1 MHGLVRRIGFTASFV
16 FGLTLFAGE
25 LSAQIIQLGSSGQ
38 VGERFANLPARP
50 APRMPDGRVSLGPY
64 PGEVG
69 MWLPFSGATERVVN
83 PDNLD
88 AAAAAQYPDRPSMS
102 DVPFQPWAKE
112 LYLYRRGNQF
122 EPHTRCKPSGGP
134 RQFLTPYGVEFV
146 DLPELHRIFIMDQG
160 GPHTYRTIYMDVKSH
175 PKNLVPSYYGHSIG
189 HWEGDTLVV
198 DTRGYN
204 EAFWF
209 DRTGLPHTDQ
219 LHTTER
225 FTRKDSKTMKYEIT
239 IDDSGAYTAVW
250 SSSFTLGWDP
260 EQELFEY
267 ICQDNN
273 LASGLLVGSQESV
286 DRTSPIVP

>member
-1 MHGLVRRIGFTASFV
+1 
-16 FGLTLFAGE
+16 
-25 LSAQIIQLGSSGQ
+25 
-38 VGERFANLPARP
+38 
-50 APRMPDGRVSLGPY
+50 
-64 PGEVG
+64 

-175 PKNLVPSYYGHSIG
+175 PKDLVPSYYGHSIG

-198 DTRGYN
+198 DTTNFSDKTTLRGSGPGLHVIERFSLADGNTLRYQFTVDDPASFVRSWSG
-204 EAFWF
+204 ESAMT
-209 DRTGLPHTDQ
+209 RTDERMFEYACHEGNQSLPNTMRGRRF
-219 LHTTER
+219 TER
-225 FTRKDSKTMKYEIT
+225 QEDS
-239 IDDSGAYTAVW
+239 
-250 SSSFTLGWDP
+250 
-260 EQELFEY
+260 
-267 ICQDNN
+267 N
-273 LASGLLVGSQESV
+273 GLKPVSK
-286 DRTSPIVP
+286 

>member
-1 MHGLVRRIGFTASFV
+1 MREPSRQIRFTVSLVL
-16 FGLTLFAGE
+16 GLTLFAGR
-25 LSAQIIQLGSSGQ
+25 LCAQIIQLGSSGQ
-38 VGERFANLPARP
+38 VGERFASLPVRP
-50 APRMPDGRVSLGPY
+50 APRLPDGRVSLGAY
-64 PGEVG
+64 PGEIG

-88 AAAAAQYPDRPSMS
+88 AATAAQYPDRPSMS

-146 DLPELHRIFIMDQG
+146 DLPELHRIFILDQG
-160 GPHTYRTIYMDVKSH
+160 GPHTYRTIYMDVNSH
-175 PKNLVPSYYGHSIG
+175 PKDLVSTYYGHSIG

-209 DRTGLPHTDQ
+209 DRSGLPHTDQ
-219 LHTTER
+219 LHTIER

-239 IDDSGAYTAVW
+239 IDDRGAYTAVW

-267 ICQDNN
+267 VCQDNN